1 VLTDPAHR
9 LAGQSRCL
17 GFEQPGTL
25 CRGAAVD
32 QQGAVGGVD
41 DAEVG
46 VEAVVGVGPAA
57 DFADEGKDAGLH
69 GVDLQGRWL
78 AGRGVRQDG
87 GEGQGGGE
95 AADECVHLD
104 K

>member
-1 VLTDPAHR
+1 
-9 LAGQSRCL
+9 
-17 GFEQPGTL
+17 
-25 CRGAAVD
+25 
-32 QQGAVGGVD
+32 
-41 DAEVG
+41 
-46 VEAVVGVGPAA
+46 VVGVGPAA

>member
-1 VLTDPAHR
+1 MNTLIRRFATA
-9 LAGQSRCL
+9 LAL
-17 GFEQPGTL
+17 
-25 CRGAAVD
+25 AAVLPH
-32 QQGAVGGVD
+32 AT
-41 DAEVG
+41 
-46 VEAVVGVGPAA
+46 AA